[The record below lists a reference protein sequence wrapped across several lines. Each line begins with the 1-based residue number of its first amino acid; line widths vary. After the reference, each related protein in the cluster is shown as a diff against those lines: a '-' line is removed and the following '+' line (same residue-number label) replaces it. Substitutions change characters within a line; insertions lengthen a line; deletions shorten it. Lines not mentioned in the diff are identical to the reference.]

1 MSSFLHTKFLVTTVS
16 HKNWFHFGK
25 RPPLGQRVITSRTVM
40 ITLLSTLR
48 VPAICHYVW
57 VQRSQCCQLYLYFV
71 LSNIFFNWASNAK
84 FTNLANWIS
93 FTKLR
98 KLLIDKISISWQ
110 HWLREGEYITLK
122 MCLFHFQLNKHNF
135 FHVRS

>member
-1 MSSFLHTKFLVTTVS
+1 MSSFLHTKFLVTTVP

-71 LSNIFFNWASNAK
+71 LSKIFFNWAPNAK
-84 FTNLANWIS
+84 FTDLANWIRNP
-93 FTKLR
+93 KLW

-110 HWLREGEYITLK
+110 HWRRRRIYYSENVPLSFST
-122 MCLFHFQLNKHNF
+122 KHNF